1 MCQVKHKLFSGM
13 APVWVHARSAR
24 GKGSKAAGP
33 NQIMR
38 GREPEQ
44 IPKVHHHHFFIQGLG
59 RLGSC
64 IL

>member
-1 MCQVKHKLFSGM
+1 M
-13 APVWVHARSAR
+13 ASAWVHARGAR

-44 IPKVHHHHFFIQGLG
+44 IPKVHDHHFFIQGLG